1 MLLLTLR
8 GTPTIYYGDEIAMM
22 DVAIAPTQ
30 VRDPLEKNIP
40 GRGLGRDGCRTPM
53 RWDSTTHAGFSSVEP
68 WLPLGDARDQHNV
81 VSQRGD
87 NTSIFRLYRRL
98 MDLRRKRPALSLGSY
113 GSVRADGNLLVFT
126 RKHGRERLLV
136 ALNFGGTPVAAE
148 CVGRVLVSSAAD
160 RAGETVRGSLNL
172 RANEGAIVELS
183 DASVGAPSV
192 RAV

>member
-1 MLLLTLR
+1 
-8 GTPTIYYGDEIAMM
+8 
-22 DVAIAPTQ
+22 
-30 VRDPLEKNIP
+30 
-40 GRGLGRDGCRTPM
+40 M

-81 VSQRGD
+81 ASQRSD
-87 NTSIFRLYRRL
+87 NTSMFELYRRL

-126 RKHGRERLLV
+126 REHGRERLLV